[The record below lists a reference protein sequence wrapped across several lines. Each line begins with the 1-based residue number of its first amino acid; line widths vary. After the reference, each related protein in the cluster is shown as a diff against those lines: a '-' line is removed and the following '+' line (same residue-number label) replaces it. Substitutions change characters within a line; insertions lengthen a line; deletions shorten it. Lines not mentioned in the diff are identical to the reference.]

1 MNFVWAFLVGGLICV
16 VGQLLIDLTKLTPA
30 RILVLYV
37 VAGVVLSALGWYDPL
52 VDFAGAGATVPLIG
66 FGHLL
71 AQGVMDSVAQS
82 GLVGALTGGFTAA
95 AGGVTRADPAAP
107 GAEPG
112 QGTTKNPLFRRTA
125 GLFESVAYLPAL
137 SAALA
142 RRETLREAV
151 FL

>member
-37 VAGVVLSALGWYDPL
+37 VAGVVLSALGWYD
-52 VDFAGAGATVPLIG
+52 
-66 FGHLL
+66 LL

-95 AGGVTRADPAAP
+95 AGGVTAS
-107 GAEPG
+107 
-112 QGTTKNPLFRRTA
+112 LTA
-125 GLFESVAYLPAL
+125 GFL
-137 SAALA
+137 AALLGKS
-142 RRETLREAV
+142 RDQS
-151 FL
+151 

>member
-16 VGQLLIDLTKLTPA
+16 VGQLLIDLTKLPPA

-95 AGGVTRADPAAP
+95 AGGVTAS
-107 GAEPG
+107 
-112 QGTTKNPLFRRTA
+112 LTA
-125 GLFESVAYLPAL
+125 GFL
-137 SAALA
+137 AALLGKS
-142 RRETLREAV
+142 RDQS
-151 FL
+151 